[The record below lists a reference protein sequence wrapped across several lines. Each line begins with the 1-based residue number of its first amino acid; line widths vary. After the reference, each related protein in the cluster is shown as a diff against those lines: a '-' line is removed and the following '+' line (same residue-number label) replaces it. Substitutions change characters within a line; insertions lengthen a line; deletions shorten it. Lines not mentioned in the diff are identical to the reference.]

1 MRSRFSCVLAT
12 VSVPGTGSVSAEP
25 SGQVTPL
32 PANHSLSLAASAA
45 VVTDIGTATGE
56 LTQELTGLVAYI
68 NTHAVGGVTA
78 FFISAA
84 LYCASAVVI
93 GRIGSLIDRKVRIVR

>member
-12 VSVPGTGSVSAEP
+12 VSVPGTESVSAEP

-45 VVTDIGTATGE
+45 VERPAAALARQGETGE
-56 LTQELTGLVAYI
+56 HGKRGEGFSWRGWGLE
-68 NTHAVGGVTA
+68 VGGWSTWCNKRESYHA
-78 FFISAA
+78 GGEKR
-84 LYCASAVVI
+84 LENN
-93 GRIGSLIDRKVRIVR
+93 